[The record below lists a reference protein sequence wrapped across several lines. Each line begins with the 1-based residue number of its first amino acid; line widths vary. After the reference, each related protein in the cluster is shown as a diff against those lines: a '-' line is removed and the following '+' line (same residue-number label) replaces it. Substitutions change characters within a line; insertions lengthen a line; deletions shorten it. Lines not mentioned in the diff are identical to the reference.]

1 MRKGAESSVKNPEM
15 PLERPLAVE
24 VERRTDLSSYCRD
37 RDILAVKLVFLVLEI
52 VHESSPLALLR
63 IRA

>member
-1 MRKGAESSVKNPEM
+1 MRKGAEGLVKNPEM
-15 PLERPLAVE
+15 SLQRSLAIE
-24 VERRTDLSSYCRD
+24 VERRTDLSSYGRD

-63 IRA
+63 VRA